1 MKKYL
6 KLTAAALMALTLV
19 ACGNNTDDN
28 TPSGGNQTSETDP
41 NAEMVNN
48 ALTAL
53 NVESTVTK
61 DFTLVTVGAGNVQI
75 SWESNNAAIKIE
87 GSNAVV
93 TQAENDVAVTL
104 KATATKGTYSNYR
117 EFNVTVSKKE
127 LPQYI
132 SISEA
137 LNAATGTS
145 VTVRGVVTQLVCSS
159 SSYTTPGGFYIADAD
174 AAIYVYGSQTAQKV
188 ALGDDVIVRGSTA
201 NYPTTVTYVTQLASP
216 ELVDVVGKNA
226 TVNFNVSS
234 FEKKT
239 VAEIAADTTTDS
251 FVGKVYYMENIRI
264 NKYSTT
270 YTTMAIYDYKD
281 NQVYG
286 SNGDP
291 KINLYSGQGD
301 TGMPEFD
308 HLADY
313 LDKPVNIIFAVNSYN
328 SSHVWRGLVM
338 GIVSAE

>member
-19 ACGNNTDDN
+19 ACGNNSSDSTS
-28 TPSGGNQTSETDP
+28 SGGNQTSETDP

-48 ALTAL
+48 ALAAL

-61 DFTLVTVGAGNVQI
+61 NFSLVTIGAGNVQI

-93 TQAENDVAVTL
+93 TQAENDVAVIL
-104 KATATKGTYSNYR
+104 KATATKGTYSNFR
-117 EFNVTVSKKE
+117 EFNVTVSQKV
-127 LPQYI
+127 LPDYI
-132 SISEA
+132 SISDA

-159 SSYTTPGGFYIADAD
+159 ASYTTPGGFYIADAD

-188 ALGDDVIVRGSTA
+188 ALGDDVIVRGST
-201 NYPTTVTYVTQLASP
+201 VTYVTQLGSP
-216 ELVDVVGKNA
+216 ELVEVVGNNA
-226 TVNFNVSS
+226 TIDFNVNS

-239 VAEIAADTTTDS
+239 VAEIAADTGDTS
-251 FVGKVYYMENIRI
+251 VGKVYYMENIRI
-264 NKYSTT
+264 NKYTTT
-270 YTTMAIYDYKD
+270 YTTMAIYDFKD
-281 NQVYG
+281 DQVYG
-286 SNGDP
+286 ANGDP
-291 KINLYSGQGD
+291 KINLYSGQSN
-301 TGMPEFD
+301 TGMPEFN

-328 SSHVWRGLVM
+328 KDHVWRGCVM